1 MFEVTEKATEKV
13 KEFFKS
19 RDGISPL
26 RVFVAGAGCSGP
38 QLGMAL
44 DEPGENDETFEA
56 DGFMVL
62 GQPALKLIKDIM
74 EMGGKVDKLGV
85 EILLDGHR
93 LYEVQKIVLEFGDL
107 V

>member
-1 MFEVTEKATEKV
+1 MFEVTEMATEKV

-19 RDGISPL
+19 RESISPL

-56 DGFMVL
+56 QGFTF
-62 GQPALKLIKDIM
+62 LIEKPLLEQAKPIKIDYVITPQGEGFIISSAM
-74 EMGGKVDKLGV
+74 KKASECGGGCC
-85 EILLDGHR
+85 GC
-93 LYEVQKIVLEFGDL
+93 
-107 V
+107 